1 MTGRDD
7 VTWAECLSMQSE
19 PRNGELLMQD
29 VHLDF
34 KITPAMIF
42 RVGAVGC

>member
-7 VTWAECLSMQSE
+7 VTWAKGLSMQSE

-34 KITPAMIF
+34 KNYTSNDF
-42 RVGAVGC
+42 QS